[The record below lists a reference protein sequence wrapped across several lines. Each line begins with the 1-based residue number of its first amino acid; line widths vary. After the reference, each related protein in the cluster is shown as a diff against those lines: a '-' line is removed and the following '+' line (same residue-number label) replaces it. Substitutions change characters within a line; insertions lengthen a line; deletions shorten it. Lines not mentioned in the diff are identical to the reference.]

1 MYELRSVDIWDTLLR
16 RTCHPEAVKLSLAK
30 HVFLRFNDRLTN
42 PTSDHWELYQER
54 LAVEREIGRRSTLA
68 GYDDEYNLLD
78 VCREWVESTLAIS
91 DSGEAAELAEELAE
105 FELSLELECSY
116 VDREIS
122 EFLRG
127 HPAKRTIYLS
137 DFYMPSSM
145 VARLL
150 QSKGIHELV
159 PDGFVSCDVQQ
170 NKRSGGLF
178 LHAQKSLGIRPE
190 HHLHIGD
197 NMYSDVEVARS
208 LGVAAVH
215 FSPASAG
222 ERRCRHEIAFGSR
235 EALFEHLAAET
246 ENLAIRE
253 TSTDQPSR
261 SAAFRAGVRAAP
273 LFLGFCLFVA
283 ERAILDK
290 VDRLFFLSQEGEF
303 FHRVFATVFP
313 QNVLSGLRL
322 PESGALAVSRLSTF
336 SASLAEKIGIDEL
349 MLVWTLQWQQR
360 ASTLFQILGLDARDF
375 NELLSSLKISANEL
389 LVHPEDDPR
398 VRQLLDSEIFRE
410 AALRE
415 CGKRRTLLGLY
426 LQEQGFTGQRKI
438 GVVDIGWRGTIQDNL
453 ARIYPSTHFAGY
465 YLGLRS
471 FLNAQQ
477 SNVEK
482 VAYGPDEQN
491 GSFTELF
498 DSFEPLEIICSSATG
513 STEGYDLIYG
523 MPVPLK
529 SIHATAEKPGFPQHF
544 QDGVVFAA
552 QQWGPALLQY
562 AVMSSEM
569 RVIGMRIWEHLTR
582 SPPQGLVQTFLEV
595 PQHDVFGFG
604 GYFDRGQPPSIKE
617 MFFGVFNRKIR
628 NDVILYIRKTQ
639 WVPAIERQPGVS
651 NIHKLILRLLFFLA
665 HKYKLRKIRYQKQK

>member
-1 MYELRSVDIWDTLLR
+1 MYKLRSVDIWDTLLR
-16 RTCHPEAVKLSLAK
+16 RTCHPEAIKLSVAK
-30 HVFLRFNDRLTN
+30 HVFLLFNDRLAN
-42 PTSDHWELYQER
+42 ATSDQWELYRKR
-54 LAVEREIGRRSTLA
+54 LAVEREVGRRSTLA
-68 GYDDEYNLLD
+68 GHDDEYSLLD
-78 VCREWVESTLAIS
+78 VCREWLESVLAIS
-91 DSGEAAELAEELAE
+91 DSEVAAELAEELVE

-122 EFLRG
+122 EFLKR
-127 HPAKRTIYLS
+127 HPAEKTIYLS
-137 DFYMPSSM
+137 DFYMPASM

-150 QSKGIHELV
+150 QAKGVRELV
-159 PDGFVSCDVQQ
+159 PDGFVSCDVKQ

-178 LHAQKSLGIRPE
+178 LHAHKSLGVRPE
-190 HHLHIGD
+190 HHLHVGD
-197 NMYSDVEVARS
+197 NLYSDVEVARR

-215 FSPASAG
+215 FSPPPAG
-222 ERRCRHEIAFGSR
+222 ELRCRHEIAFGSR

-253 TSTDQPSR
+253 TSADSPSR

-313 QNVLSGLRL
+313 QNALSGLPL
-322 PESGALAVSRLSTF
+322 PESSALAVSRLSTF
-336 SASLAEKIGIDEL
+336 SASLVEKIGVDEL
-349 MLVWTLQWQQR
+349 MLVWRLQWQQR
-360 ASTLFQILGLDARDF
+360 VSTLFQILGLDASDF
-375 NELLSSLKISANEL
+375 SELLSSLKISTNEL

-398 VRQLLDSEIFRE
+398 VRQLLDSEIFRQ

-415 CGKRRTLLGLY
+415 CGKRRTLLSLY
-426 LQEQGFTGQRKI
+426 LQERGFTGQRKI

-453 ARIYPSTHFAGY
+453 ARIYPSTQFAGY

-482 VAYGPDEQN
+482 LAYGPDEQN

-498 DSFEPLEIICSSATG
+498 DSFEPLEVICSSATG
-513 STEGYDLIYG
+513 STEGYDLIQE
-523 MPVPLK
+523 MAVPVK

-552 QQWGPALLQY
+552 QQWGPVLLQY

-569 RVIGMRIWEHLTR
+569 RAIGMRIWEHLTR
-582 SPPQGLVQTFLEV
+582 SPPEGLVQTFLEV

-604 GYFDRGQPPSIKE
+604 GYFDRGRPPSIRQLLV
-617 MFFGVFNRKIR
+617 GVFNRKVR

-639 WVPAIERQPGVS
+639 WVPAIEHNAKVS
-651 NIHKLILRLLFFLA
+651 KIHRLILRLLFSLA
-665 HKYKLRKIRYQKQK
+665 HEYKLRKIKHQKQK